1 MKNRFVAFNI
11 LIAIAL
17 LLVLVLSL
25 IFTFSY
31 RQPTGLKQQTG
42 IVSKFNQYDE
52 KWYDNIFGN
61 SKGSYFDVRLEDK
74 SYFEATGICYDNI
87 DRRLFEELQIGKEL
101 TITYFEK
108 SGGLRKICALEYNGE
123 TYLSLNDVLN
133 EYSKNEKTAHIVG
146 STIMALSISVGA
158 LLFVVNYK
166 KNRGK

>member
-1 MKNRFVAFNI
+1 MKNRFAAFNI

-17 LLVLVLSL
+17 LLVLAIGL
-25 IFTFSY
+25 ICTFSFQ
-31 RQPTGLKQQTG
+31 QPKELKHHTG
-42 IVSKFNQYDE
+42 VVAKFNQYDE

-61 SKGSYFDVRLEDK
+61 SKGSYFDVRFEDN
-74 SYFEATGICYDNI
+74 SYYEATGICYDNI

-123 TYLSLNDVLN
+123 TYLSRNDVLN